1 MEATSKK
8 AGAKHEECKAC
19 GLKQNENT
27 VIPATKT
34 PKTGD
39 ESSLMLWFSLM
50 ILSAGT
56 VLAVIFGKK
65 KSKAS
70 K

>member
-1 MEATSKK
+1 M
-8 AGAKHEECKAC
+8 
-19 GLKQNENT
+19 
-27 VIPATKT
+27 KT
-34 PKTGD
+34 PSFLQPRPRRAGD
-39 ESSLMLWFSLM
+39 ESNLMLWISLM

>member
-8 AGAKHEECKAC
+8 AGTKHEECKTC

-39 ESSLMLWFSLM
+39 ESNLMLWISLM